1 MEIINSF
8 FTNIKDKLTN
18 PFFGTLILVLI
29 IHHWELWFSIFNFDD
44 DCTLEDKVIFIKI
57 YIENNSS
64 IWLFSSNIVLA
75 IFFMFI
81 GYLVIV
87 GTRSLVMWVEF
98 WLMPSITKIIVN
110 KNVVRK
116 SEFDEVVKEREEYFD
131 KYEEQ
136 RKNVRIYS
144 KTIDE
149 QTEQIILKGA
159 NFIEQTNIISRTQ
172 KELESK
178 KKELDILKSE
188 KQADSQLLYKNKISL
203 QTLQSDNETQMKQI
217 QDYRNLFFS
226 SENKSFFNATH
237 KFPPEI
243 LHKVKE
249 LKDKD
254 KWDTFKNVGLFITN
268 GGQMGYVPLEEMVKM
283 GISCEG
289 KDSRN
294 FTPLGEIIWNYRK
307 LFEGYNHDIL
317 LISNA

>member
-29 IHHWELWFSIFNFDD
+29 IHHWELWFSIFNFDNNF
-44 DCTLEDKVIFIKI
+44 TLNDKITFIKT
-57 YIENNSS
+57 YIENNFSFS
-64 IWLFSSNIVLA
+64 LFVWNILQAV
-75 IFFMFI
+75 IFMFI

-98 WLMPSITKIIVN
+98 WLMPSITRKIVN

-131 KYEEQ
+131 QYEEQ
-136 RKNVRIYS
+136 RKNVRIFS

-149 QTEQIILKGA
+149 QTEQIKLKDV
-159 NFIEQTNIISRTQ
+159 NFIEQTNIISITQ

-188 KQADSQLLYKNKISL
+188 KQTDSQLLNENKISL
-203 QTLQSDNETQMKQI
+203 QTLQSDNETKMKQI
-217 QDYRNLFFS
+217 QEFRNLFFS
-226 SENKSFFNATH
+226 SINESFFSTTH
-237 KFPPEI
+237 KFPPEV

-254 KWDTFKNVGLFITN
+254 KWETFNKVGFFITN
-268 GGQMGYVPLEEMVKM
+268 GGQIGSEPLEEM
-283 GISCEG
+283 
-289 KDSRN
+289 
-294 FTPLGEIIWNYRK
+294 F
-307 LFEGYNHDIL
+307 
-317 LISNA
+317 